1 MNKDNSSFLILFSKG
16 PRSGYGHYSR
26 SKIIQEYI
34 KYNIKAPVKISCIK
48 DSEVSKKNISKIIK
62 NKIKKDKIKTLILDL
77 NFIYLKSVLKIR
89 KMLLDINKMGIV
101 TIGIDSLRFFYK
113 YLNYVWIPSPFKEKN
128 LVSKNI
134 IYGWDKMIL
143 NRYKFTYKRSKKIL
157 FLFGS
162 SKNILISKQ
171 LPSLIERKIP
181 REFKLH
187 CVLGKYSEKPR
198 ILDRDRWTIH
208 TNISSTKNILKKAG
222 FVFSLY
228 GLSLFEALNSGIPT
242 VSFCTKDNF
251 KKDFKEIIFL
261 KKKKMCFIEHDLVKS
276 VEKLNLLIRSEK
288 ISKSFIKNCKKV
300 FQPPDYSFLDKI

>member
-1 MNKDNSSFLILFSKG
+1 MNKDNSSFLILFSRG
-16 PRSGYGHYSR
+16 PRSGCGHYSR

-89 KMLLDINKMGIV
+89 KMLLDINKMDIV

-187 CVLGKYSEKPR
+187 WVLGKFSEKP
-198 ILDRDRWTIH
+198 
-208 TNISSTKNILKKAG
+208 KNIDTKRWVFHKNLKNLSSVLKKTG
-222 FVFSLY
+222 FVFSMY
-228 GLSLFEALNSGIPT
+228 GLSFFEAMTCGIPT
-242 VSFCTKDNF
+242 VAYCTKKNY
-251 KKDFKEIIFL
+251 KKDYKEIIFL
-261 KKKKMCFIEHDLVKS
+261 KKKNICFIET
-276 VEKLNLLIRSEK
+276 ELNNAVIRLRCLID
-288 ISKSFIKNCKKV
+288 SKKTCVNFVNNSKN
-300 FQPPDYSFLDKI
+300 FFYNFDFSFLKKI